1 MAAMPQSDLMRN
13 GRAEHYKAF
22 SCVTRRI
29 GMGTKSLVG
38 IDFGPHI
45 DGCVPDA
52 RLISLVD

>member
-1 MAAMPQSDLMRN
+1 MRN